1 MNIKLHYTCKYCSK
15 TNEITGLLKW
25 FCTPHFGAKKW
36 IKCKHCDAKKH
47 FMERQNWSGPWWI
60 DWPKDSK

>member
-1 MNIKLHYTCKYCSK
+1 MKLKYTCRYCGE
-15 TNEITGLLKW
+15 TNEINSFWKW
-25 FCTPHFGAKKW
+25 FSTPHFGSKKW
-36 IKCKHCDAKKH
+36 IKCEHCSAKKH